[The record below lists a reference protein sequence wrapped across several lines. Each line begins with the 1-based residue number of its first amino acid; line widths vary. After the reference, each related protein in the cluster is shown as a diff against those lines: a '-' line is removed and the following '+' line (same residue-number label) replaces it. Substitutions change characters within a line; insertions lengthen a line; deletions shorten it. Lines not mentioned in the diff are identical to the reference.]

1 MENQEHWKFVFVSIK
16 LFFFLYKIIM
26 KRMQTFEYIF
36 INVVERRIVSN
47 WYVFVRENKR

>member
-16 LFFFLYKIIM
+16 LFSFFFFLYKIIM

-47 WYVFVRENKR
+47 